1 MDCLK
6 NQIRIL
12 NTFGIQLKNKTK
24 MNTLPTKS
32 DIETAHEKI
41 KPFIHKTPILKSE
54 SINKLLDSSLFFK
67 CENFQKAGAF
77 KMRGATN
84 AILSLSKNEL
94 QNGVATHSSGNH
106 AGALALA
113 ARIFNVPSYIAMPKN
128 APQIKINA
136 VKSYGGNITFCKA
149 TLEDRERTLNGIVE
163 KTSAAFI
170 HPFDDYRII
179 TGQAT
184 CTKEIYEE
192 MKNIDYLI
200 APVGGVGLLS
210 GSILAT
216 KYFSEN
222 TKVIGAEPHGA
233 DDAFR
238 SIRDNKI
245 YPSVNPITIA
255 DGLLTSLSQKTFE
268 IINSGVY
275 RIISVKEESI
285 KSAMYLIWER
295 MKIIIEPSSA
305 TVLAVVMEN
314 PEIFYNKQ
322 VALILSGGNISPLF
336 KP

>member
-1 MDCLK
+1 M
-6 NQIRIL
+6 
-12 NTFGIQLKNKTK
+12 KTI
-24 MNTLPTKS
+24 PTKI

-41 KPFIHKTPILKSE
+41 KPFIHKTPILTSE
-54 SINKLLDSSLFFK
+54 SINKILGSSLFFK

-84 AILSLSKNEL
+84 AILSLSSNEL

-113 ARIFNVPSYIAMPKN
+113 ARTLNVPSYIAMPEN

-136 VKSYGGNITFCKA
+136 VKGYGGNVTFCKA
-149 TLEDRERTLNGIVE
+149 TLEDRERTLNEIVE
-163 KTSAAFI
+163 RTSAAFI

-184 CTKEIYEE
+184 CAKEIYQ
-192 MKNIDYLI
+192 KHQNIDYLI
-200 APVGGVGLLS
+200 TPVGGGGLLS

-216 KYFSEN
+216 QYFSAN
-222 TKVIGAEPHGA
+222 TKVIGAEPLGA

-245 YPSVNPITIA
+245 YPSVKPNTIA

-268 IINSGVY
+268 IIKNGVY
-275 RIISVKEESI
+275 KIITVKEETI
-285 KSAMYLIWER
+285 KSAMFLIWER
-295 MKIIIEPSSA
+295 MKIIVEPSSA

-314 PEIFYNKQ
+314 PELFHNKRI
-322 VALILSGGNISPLF
+322 ALILSGGNISPLF
-336 KP
+336 NG